1 MEHLNYKYLEFI
13 DVLISEYITHVDR
26 KLPEA
31 FTIGDYNFE
40 VPIKKFLFVR
50 LAVDNFLK
58 ELFTANAHANTEMV
72 HSFFL
77 NWLLLKYGKAP
88 KEIIANT
95 NVYNQYLNHYKILLE
110 PYKNKIVY
118 YALHERFLKFML
130 PILSKLGKEIV
141 VLCENKIS
149 DDLGYSDNISLIEF
163 SHLPLS
169 QNKGDFSQ
177 HNFPW
182 VFHMFNTL
190 HLFIELLQ
198 PLAILVIEGNH
209 PQFESL
215 ALIGKQ
221 KSIPVICLQQG
232 WPSILHTGFKDM
244 QYSHFLCWG
253 PRFGELFKPMNPLP
267 HFMVTGYPFK
277 TAAKNGKVSIAF
289 FLQAPILLS
298 SPDVHNSILE
308 FALFC
313 AGQFPD
319 RKILIR
325 EHPEYPLSNHFVQQ
339 AANYDNIQLTPQN
352 THTLFE
358 VFEKSLISVSIFSST
373 IIESLAHGTIPFIFN
388 PGLMPNYNP
397 NLQAEGLGVEV
408 KSLEDAKSQ
417 MIKLIG
423 SPSWSDELLNQIN
436 AKRKNYFNMTHTDA
450 TKKTTNTIRAICHEL
465 TNTSCF
471 NQ

>member
-13 DVLISEYITHVDR
+13 DVLISEYITHIDCEQ
-26 KLPEA
+26 PEA
-31 FTIGDYNFE
+31 FAIGDYNIE
-40 VPIKKFLFVR
+40 VPIKKFLFQR
-50 LAVDNFLK
+50 LAMDGFLK
-58 ELFTANAHANTEMV
+58 ELFTANVQVNTEIV
-72 HSFFL
+72 HSFIL
-77 NWLLLKYGKAP
+77 NWLLLKYGNAP
-88 KEIIANT
+88 KKKVANT
-95 NVYNQYLNHYKILLE
+95 NIHNQYFNQYKTLLE

-130 PILSKLGKEIV
+130 PILSKLEKEIV
-141 VLCENKIS
+141 ILCENEIP
-149 DDLGYSDNISLIEF
+149 DDLEYSDNISLIEL

-169 QNKGDFSQ
+169 QHKGDFLQ

-198 PLAILVIEGNH
+198 PSAILVIEGNH

-215 ALIGKQ
+215 AILGKQ
-221 KSIPVICLQQG
+221 KSIPVLCLQQG
-232 WPSILHTGFKDM
+232 WPGILHTGFKDM

-253 PRFGELFKPMNPLP
+253 PRFCELFKPMNPLP
-267 HFMVTGYPFK
+267 HFLITGYPFK
-277 TAAKNGKVSIAF
+277 TVDNNSKSGIAF
-289 FLQAPILLS
+289 FLQAPILIS
-298 SPDVHNSILE
+298 SPDANNSIVA

-325 EHPEYPLSNHFVQQ
+325 AHPEYPLSNHFVQQ
-339 AANYDNIQLTPQN
+339 AANYDNILLTSQE

-397 NLQAEGLGVEV
+397 NLEAEGLGVEV
-408 KSLEDAKSQ
+408 KSLEEAKNQ
-417 MIKLIG
+417 MIKLTG
-423 SPSWSDELLNQIN
+423 SPSWSGELIKQIN
-436 AKRKNYFNMTHTDA
+436 TTRKNYFNMIGSDA
-450 TKKTTNTIRAICHEL
+450 IMTTVDTITKICDE
-465 TNTSCF
+465 S
-471 NQ
+471 